1 MQLGGIPGVSLLNGL
16 FNPSN
21 EPAATIDDQS
31 YELPAAAQPAASP
44 EALSQIAAQYDVTR
58 LTPRD
63 LSRMIEE
70 LRTAGALKPE
80 DLKALTQLRAS
91 FDRAGLDP
99 DEPLDVLDVLRQGVA
114 AERASAAAHGSPEPT
129 AGERQLAWM
138 ERLALVQRGGNL
150 AELNAV
156 A

>member
-16 FNPSN
+16 FNPNN
-21 EPAATIDDQS
+21 EPAAAIDEPS
-31 YELPAAAQPAASP
+31 YELPAAPPAASP
-44 EALSQIAAQYDVTR
+44 EALAQIAAQYDVSQ

-80 DLKALTQLRAS
+80 DLQALSQLRES

-99 DEPLDVLDVLRQGVA
+99 DEPLDVLAVLRQGVA
-114 AERASAAAHGSPEPT
+114 AERAAAAAHGAAEPT

-138 ERLALVQRGGNL
+138 ERLAIVQRGGEL